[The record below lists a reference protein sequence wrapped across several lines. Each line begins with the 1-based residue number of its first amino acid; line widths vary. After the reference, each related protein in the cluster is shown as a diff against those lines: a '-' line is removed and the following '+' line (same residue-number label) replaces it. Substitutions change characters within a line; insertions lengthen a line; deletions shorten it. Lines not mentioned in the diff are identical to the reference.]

1 MGQHSA
7 DPAVK
12 TIWKMPARH
21 GMAARESAEISW
33 SYCSDLHASFL
44 EGGGERVRSYYHAST
59 WCWVKKSFFFLSS
72 SPISSRRCW
81 RTVRPAEWPLKHAVS
96 LIHRR
101 RNSSTQLNGYF
112 GKQRQFLCNPD
123 RESRK
128 LLTGLFALRSLI
140 FKRGVC
146 TRKCTK
152 DFWSITIKLR
162 MTLTSIYGC

>member
-21 GMAARESAEISW
+21 GMAASISW
-33 SYCSDLHASFL
+33 NQLILLLWPACVLSWRRRGARALIPP
-44 EGGGERVRSYYHAST
+44 RVYLMLGQ
-59 WCWVKKSFFFLSS
+59 KKLFFLSS

-140 FKRGVC
+140 FKRGYA
-146 TRKCTK
+146 RGNAPKIS
-152 DFWSITIKLR
+152 DQ
-162 MTLTSIYGC
+162 

>member
-21 GMAARESAEISW
+21 GMAAKASAEISW
-33 SYCSDLHASFL
+33 STALTCMQAFL
-44 EGGGERVRSYYHAST
+44 KEAGSACAHTTTRLLDVGS
-59 WCWVKKSFFFLSS
+59 KKAFFFLSS

-81 RTVRPAEWPLKHAVS
+81 RTARPAEWPLKHAVS

-101 RNSSTQLNGYF
+101 RSNSTHHAVKWLF
-112 GKQRQFLCNPD
+112 WETTPILCNPD

-128 LLTGLFALRSLI
+128 FLTGLFALRSLI
-140 FKRGVC
+140 FKRGYA
-146 TRKCTK
+146 RGNAAKIS
-152 DFWSITIKLR
+152 DQ
-162 MTLTSIYGC
+162 

>member
-1 MGQHSA
+1 MAWPLENQLKSA
-7 DPAVK
+7 DPTALTCMRAFLK
-12 TIWKMPARH
+12 EA
-21 GMAARESAEISW
+21 GSACAHTTTRLLDVGS
-33 SYCSDLHASFL
+33 
-44 EGGGERVRSYYHAST
+44 
-59 WCWVKKSFFFLSS
+59 KKAFFFLSS

-152 DFWSITIKLR
+152 DFWSITIKLS
-162 MTLTSIYGC
+162 MTLMGIHGC